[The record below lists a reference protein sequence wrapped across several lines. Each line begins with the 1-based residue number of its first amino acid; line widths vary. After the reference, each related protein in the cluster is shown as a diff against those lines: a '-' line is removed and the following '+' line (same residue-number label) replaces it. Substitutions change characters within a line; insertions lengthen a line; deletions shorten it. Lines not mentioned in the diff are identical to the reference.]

1 MAGRLSG
8 RAWLQLDHG
17 KFTELT
23 SDLAVRG
30 LSWAARP
37 GPALRGE
44 YAQFRVQG
52 LPGDFIQTDS
62 LALAR
67 SPGAPNASLKGRAER
82 FQFTLPDVFEQPT
95 VKVGELDVD
104 AQVKARMRAT
114 GSSTSPSCGS
124 ATRTWTRAC
133 KANGAP
139 RARPPPAAP
148 TCAA

>member
-37 GPALRGE
+37 EGPALRGE

-124 ATRTWTRAC
+124 ATRT
-133 KANGAP
+133 
-139 RARPPPAAP
+139 
-148 TCAA
+148 